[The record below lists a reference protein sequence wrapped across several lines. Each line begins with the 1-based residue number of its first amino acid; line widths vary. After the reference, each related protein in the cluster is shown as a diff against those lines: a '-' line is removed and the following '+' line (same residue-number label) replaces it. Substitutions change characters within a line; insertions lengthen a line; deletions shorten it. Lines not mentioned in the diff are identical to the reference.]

1 MYIYIILYIVYAHI
15 FIYTYI
21 YIYIQIEY
29 KSTCLWFLL
38 MWPPDRFRVRT
49 VSPESFSRRDNSAL
63 VTHWDTSGT
72 LGQSVAFQTST
83 VYGWNHRR
91 AVHWFPIFY
100 QWGDNLL
107 LCQALRRQALV
118 SFQLLLASGPCLKI
132 LMWRKKVRCRARV
145 KSGGKGINMKTISW

>member
-1 MYIYIILYIVYAHI
+1 MHI
-15 FIYTYI
+15 YI
-21 YIYIQIEY
+21 YIYIYTYIH
-29 KSTCLWFLL
+29 T
-38 MWPPDRFRVRT
+38 DRVQVHMPM
-49 VSPESFSRRDNSAL
+49 VSFDVTPRSFSRQDSFTGIVFATWQQCLGDTLRHQRDTGSKRCLSN
-63 VTHWDTSGT
+63 
-72 LGQSVAFQTST
+72 

-145 KSGGKGINMKTISW
+145 KSGGKGINLKTISW